1 MSDFAAA
8 HPRRERLNAVV
19 HGRVQGV
26 GFRFFVLQQA
36 VALGLTGWVRNLEGG
51 TAVEVL
57 AEGETASLQELLAAL
72 HDGPNAAYVRDVKV
86 HYSPATGEFPDFDIR
101 YH

>member
-1 MSDFAAA
+1 MSEFSFSRPTDQ
-8 HPRRERLNAVV
+8 RLNAIV

-36 VALGLTGWVRNLEGG
+36 VRFGLTGWVRNLAGG

-57 AEGETASLQELLAAL
+57 AEGDTGSLQEFLAAL
-72 HDGPNAAYVRDVKV
+72 HEGPDAAFVRDVKY
-86 HYSPATGEFPDFDIR
+86 HFSTATGEFREFDIR
-101 YH
+101 YR

>member
-1 MSDFAAA
+1 VSEPSAF
-8 HPRRERLNAVV
+8 HPSNQRLNATV

-36 VALGLTGWVRNLEGG
+36 WALGLSGWVRNLSAG
-51 TAVEVL
+51 TVEVL
-57 AEGETASLQELLAAL
+57 AEGNMASLQELLVALRQGPDAAF
-72 HDGPNAAYVRDVKV
+72 VRDVKY
-86 HYSPATGEFPDFDIR
+86 HYSPATGEFRDFDIR